1 MKYIFTLLA
10 FIAITFSLS
19 AQCIDDTH
27 SPFQDQGWVS
37 CNTSIGPIPERGN
50 VHWLRYDLG
59 DVYVLDSLYIWNH
72 NVWGETGMGVKS
84 IMIDYSIDEQNW
96 ISAGPFTIEKAPG
109 SWKYQGTMGP
119 SLNNAQAQYVVI
131 SVLSTHSEDTACA
144 GVGEFLFYLGESV
157 DVEDQEIADLEW
169 NIAPNPATDNITISL
184 PSPDLKL
191 MRLSLYNS
199 VGVMISDL
207 PLPAGDQ
214 ITVPIGDLQ
223 NGLYYIN
230 FQTEKETR
238 SKSFVKVE

>member
-1 MKYIFTLLA
+1 MKYINTLFFTIV
-10 FIAITFSLS
+10 FTFCLS

-27 SPFQDQGWVS
+27 SPFQDQGWMS
-37 CNTSIGPIPERGN
+37 CNTSVGPIPERGD

-59 DVYVLDSLYIWNH
+59 DVYILDSLYIWNH

-96 ISAGPFTIEKAPG
+96 ISAGPFNIEKAPG

-157 DVEDQEIADLEW
+157 DVEDQEIVDLDW
-169 NIAPNPATDNITISL
+169 NIVPNPATDNITISL
-184 PSPDLKL
+184 SSPDLKL
-191 MRLSLYNS
+191 MRLSLY
-199 VGVMISDL
+199 
-207 PLPAGDQ
+207 
-214 ITVPIGDLQ
+214 
-223 NGLYYIN
+223 YI
-230 FQTEKETR
+230 
-238 SKSFVKVE
+238 